1 MERNR
6 ILIAEEGK
14 GVPDGLMTNL
24 QIVGYETALF
34 GDCAA
39 ELSGQINYNKITFY
53 RSRLLWSAF
62 EL

>member
-24 QIVGYETALF
+24 QIVVYEQLSSATARR
-34 GDCAA
+34 
-39 ELSGQINYNKITFY
+39 N
-53 RSRLLWSAF
+53 
-62 EL
+62 